1 MEHLF
6 NETIDNYYKPILVR
20 FAFDNNFEEYE
31 IRGDK
36 HKNLTLKE
44 YLVTISPQL
53 VNLIK
58 EKKYST
64 QHEQK
69 VQLTIAIIFKHIT
82 NPTKKYTIYVKSKNI
97 EMRTKDDT
105 DDIITKLL
113 ESFLENYEREEN
125 ILRNGSGYVF
135 DCVDL
140 TLVQFHSTQLKR
152 ASSYIP
158 SPKWIEK
165 KKATINPQNT
175 KDNYCFAYSIVAALH
190 HEEIGKNSHRI
201 KKLMPYINN
210 YNWKK
215 INFPSG
221 QKDWKTFERNN
232 EDIALNIFSAH
243 PTDKKLNL
251 IRKSDYNYKHQHI
264 VDLLMITDNQ
274 NNWHY
279 LTIKNMKRLIRG
291 VTSNHHGDFFCRNCM
306 HSYRTENALKKHER
320 LCTNHDYFEI
330 VMPKP
335 SKNIL
340 KFNSNDKSLHMPHV
354 IYADAEVIL
363 KNKYNHA
370 NLIQKTLTL
379 KRKMFI

>member
-125 ILRNGSGYVF
+125 ILRNGSAYVF
-135 DCVDL
+135 DYVDL
-140 TLVQFHSTQLKR
+140 TLVQCQSIQLK
-152 ASSYIP
+152 SY
-158 SPKWIEK
+158 S
-165 KKATINPQNT
+165 
-175 KDNYCFAYSIVAALH
+175 
-190 HEEIGKNSHRI
+190 
-201 KKLMPYINN
+201 
-210 YNWKK
+210 
-215 INFPSG
+215 
-221 QKDWKTFERNN
+221 
-232 EDIALNIFSAH
+232 
-243 PTDKKLNL
+243 
-251 IRKSDYNYKHQHI
+251 
-264 VDLLMITDNQ
+264 
-274 NNWHY
+274 
-279 LTIKNMKRLIRG
+279 
-291 VTSNHHGDFFCRNCM
+291 
-306 HSYRTENALKKHER
+306 
-320 LCTNHDYFEI
+320 
-330 VMPKP
+330 
-335 SKNIL
+335 
-340 KFNSNDKSLHMPHV
+340 
-354 IYADAEVIL
+354 
-363 KNKYNHA
+363 
-370 NLIQKTLTL
+370 
-379 KRKMFI
+379 